1 MNIIYSVENETKE
14 RERRENNICI
24 FGVNASTN
32 TDHKQE
38 KEENKKSINRI
49 INKLEVNVNMKSI
62 IKLKS
67 KSEKNAPFIVSQ
79 KLKMKEMLS

>member
-49 INKLEVNVNMKSI
+49 INKLKVDV
-62 IKLKS
+62 
-67 KSEKNAPFIVSQ
+67 
-79 KLKMKEMLS
+79 